1 MSTTIKVKK
10 ETRDALKTY
19 LKEPYNFASMDEAIR
34 FLMKKEE
41 LFELML
47 NHDPKLLKL
56 VQQIQREEE
65 IKRLEE
71 KLQALKENRPPRV
84 TTIFKIHITDLED
97 LWGERKLEAWKD
109 NKNRTYEN
117 YEDRVTAN
125 NHDWENQ
132 NKNRNR
138 KTLIKIRKR

>member
-97 LWGERKLEAWKD
+97 L
-109 NKNRTYEN
+109 
-117 YEDRVTAN
+117 
-125 NHDWENQ
+125 
-132 NKNRNR
+132 
-138 KTLIKIRKR
+138 